1 MSRRAP
7 LFPLSEDAVL
17 TELAPQPDIPLD
29 ARPRLRRGARLQHS
43 EAHGGMV
50 LLAPERVFKA
60 DAIATAILQR
70 CDGTATLALIA
81 DDLATAYQAPRE
93 RVLADVSALLRGLVD
108 KQLVDI

>member
-1 MSRRAP
+1 MTEQAP
-7 LFPLSEDAVL
+7 PPEIA
-17 TELAPQPDIPLD
+17 LD

-70 CDGTATLALIA
+70 CDGSATLGDIA
-81 DDLATAYQAPRE
+81 DGLAAAYNAPRE
-93 RVLADVSALLRGLVD
+93 RVLEDVRALLRGLVD

>member
-1 MSRRAP
+1 M
-7 LFPLSEDAVL
+7 
-17 TELAPQPDIPLD
+17 TEPTPRPDIAPD

-43 EAHGGMV
+43 EPHGGMV

-70 CDGTATLALIA
+70 CDGKATLAEIA
-81 DDLATAYQAPRE
+81 DDLATLYNAPRE
-93 RVLADVSALLRGLVD
+93 RVLADVSALLRGLAD